1 MELLT
6 TKFKNKIKGIL
17 SCYDRVILQGTIPGI
32 CYAEG
37 MTAYLYA
44 KQIRIFDFYEN
55 AKQWRNQIILNVEK
69 IAIKNGLKIEYIRK
83 KNFRKETKIKKILK
97 KRGYHPGL
105 VYIFSAV
112 ESCYTFKPWYDK
124 KNKKAFLISTPSKCL
139 HYYFYFIDQ
148 KLGLC
153 YMRVP
158 TWAPFRLQFYFNGHN
173 LLASKLR
180 KKRIKFQLIDNAF
193 VYISNFIK
201 AQNLANNFSVEE
213 IHKKLDK
220 YAKKLCPIIKHFNQ
234 YYHWSN
240 MQTEYAMDIVFKQ
253 QKDLKPIYEEI
264 IRTMIHT
271 VKPENIATFL
281 GRKLH
286 GNYQDEMG
294 NDFKTRINGT
304 RILHKMGK
312 SWIKMY
318 DKFGLILRIEVTSYN
333 ISFFKHFRKVEHRD
347 GSSSMKFAPFKKSIY
362 SLKPLL
368 GIFNACNKR
377 YLEFISCIQDNTAGI
392 KKLNKISEPAK
403 ENNRKYKG
411 LNLFN
416 NDDLII
422 LQSLLA
428 GEYNI
433 SGFQNK
439 NLREKI
445 PQKNMGQ
452 ISRILKRLRIHGIIK
467 KIRNTYKYYLT
478 KFGKQ
483 VISLGLKLKE
493 LYIIP
498 ALT

>member
-17 SCYDRVILQGTIPGI
+17 SCYDRVIIKGTIPGI

-44 KQIRIFDFYEN
+44 MKIRIFDFYKF
-55 AKQWRNQIILNVEK
+55 AKLWRNQIILNSEK
-69 IAIKNGLKIEYIRK
+69 IAVMNGLKIEYIRK
-83 KNFRKETKIKKILK
+83 KNFRKEAKIK
-97 KRGYHPGL
+97 
-105 VYIFSAV
+105 
-112 ESCYTFKPWYDK
+112 
-124 KNKKAFLISTPSKCL
+124 
-139 HYYFYFIDQ
+139 
-148 KLGLC
+148 
-153 YMRVP
+153 
-158 TWAPFRLQFYFNGHN
+158 
-173 LLASKLR
+173 
-180 KKRIKFQLIDNAF
+180 
-193 VYISNFIK
+193 
-201 AQNLANNFSVEE
+201 E

-220 YAKKLCPIIKHFNQ
+220 YAKKLCPIIKHFHQ
-234 YYHWSN
+234 YYHWSI
-240 MQTEYAMDIVFKQ
+240 MQAEYAMDIVFKK
-253 QKDLKPIYEEI
+253 QKDLKLIYEEI
-264 IRTMIHT
+264 TRTMIHT
-271 VKPENIATFL
+271 IKPENIATFL

-294 NDFKTRINGT
+294 NDFKKRINGT

-333 ISFFKHFRKVEHRD
+333 VSDFKHFRKVRHRD
-347 GSSSMKFAPFKKSIY
+347 GSYSMNIASFKKSIY
-362 SLKPLL
+362 SLKPLMR
-368 GIFNACNKR
+368 IFNACNKR
-377 YLEFISCIQDNTAGI
+377 YLEFISCIQDNTTGI
-392 KKLNKISEPAK
+392 KKLNKISKPVK
-403 ENNRKYKG
+403 VNNRKYKG

-422 LQSLLA
+422 LQSLIS

-433 SGFQNK
+433 SGFKNK

-445 PQKNMGQ
+445 PQKSMGQ
-452 ISRILKRLRIHGIIK
+452 ISRILKRLRTHGIIK

-493 LYIIP
+493 LYITP
-498 ALT
+498 SLA